1 MEHPVEALDGLIRN
15 PPFHHWL
22 GVTALDAGPGRALLR
37 IPPNKDFVGNPFI
50 PAVHGGIVAA
60 LVDLAGGAAL
70 FVELQFPTPTIDMRV
85 DYLRPAIAG
94 RALLAEARVK
104 SLGRTVAFVDVDVIQ
119 PHDEAAESRL
129 TSRARRLGGL
139 DVIQP
144 HDEAAETR
152 LAERARRRG
161 ALDLADADGRL
172 VATGRCAYSVKDRE
186 AGPRGFPIG

>member
-1 MEHPVEALDGLIRN
+1 MQKTPVESLDGLIRN

-22 GVTALDAGPGRALLR
+22 GVTAVEAGPGRAVLR

-94 RALLAEARVK
+94 KALVAEARVK
-104 SLGRTVAFVDVDVIQ
+104 SLGRTVAFVDVDVT
-119 PHDEAAESRL
+119 DE
-129 TSRARRLGGL
+129 
-139 DVIQP
+139 
-144 HDEAAETR
+144 
-152 LAERARRRG
+152 
-161 ALDLADADGRL
+161 DGRL
-172 VATGRCAYSVKDRE
+172 VATGRCAYSVKDRDR
-186 AGPRGFPIG
+186 GPHGHPIG